1 MEFFFLISQMRSFSI
16 NQRNLF
22 ISGVMK
28 RPCESF
34 INQDFSVY
42 LMSVVRLTTRHVSS
56 LEICDRCYVAERGR
70 SH

>member
-42 LMSVVRLTTRHVSS
+42 LMSVVRLTMDTFPPWR
-56 LEICDRCYVAERGR
+56 YVTGAT
-70 SH
+70 